1 MGLAVN
7 PSRPLLRQA
16 RSFAWATNFA
26 SGIHVQG
33 EYHRPYGAGCCVGT
47 FRGYGNQ
54 RFTILVEPD
63 PQVVARTVGGDFS
76 FSF

>member
-7 PSRPLLRQA
+7 PTRPLLRQA

-26 SGIHVQG
+26 SRIHVHG
-33 EYHRPYGAGCCVGT
+33 GYHMPYRVGCCVGGT
-47 FRGYGNQ
+47 FRGYGDQ

-63 PQVVARTVGGDFS
+63 PQVAARTAGGDFS
-76 FSF
+76 F

>member
-7 PSRPLLRQA
+7 PTRPLLRQA

-33 EYHRPYGAGCCVGT
+33 EYNRPYRVGT

-63 PQVVARTVGGDFS
+63 PQVVARTVGGCFS